1 MNLRIRWV
9 PETLCRRHRAGNSTN
24 NNHTNHNLIMS
35 TKKTTPPNG
44 AADATASN
52 EPRTYRVNSE
62 VEAKIDN
69 WIKQNPKDWEYIQ
82 AMPRERLERTVVL
95 NDVRQI
101 DRQQRVREFTMNRIN
116 ADPKLKQA
124 YEILV
129 KDVPEDQREEVMT
142 QMARQKQR
150 TVARSQQPT
159 QTQGVTV

>member
-1 MNLRIRWV
+1 
-9 PETLCRRHRAGNSTN
+9 
-24 NNHTNHNLIMS
+24 MS
-35 TKKTTPPNG
+35 TTKTKTAPNG
-44 AADATASN
+44 AADATASP
-52 EPRTYRVNSE
+52 EPRTYRINSD

-69 WIKQNPKDWEYIQ
+69 WIKQNPKDWDYIQ
-82 AMPRERLERTVVL
+82 AMPLDRLRRTLVL
-95 NDVRQI
+95 NEVRQL

-150 TVARSQQPT
+150 AVARSQAPQQT
-159 QTQGVTV
+159 RTQGVTV